1 MKLSGAELKNAIEGS
16 VKGDS
21 RSQELIFRTYYGKMM
36 GVTMRY
42 AKDENLAKDLVQ
54 ESFIKVFEKVRVYNH
69 QGSFEGWIRRIV
81 VNTAIDHFRKK
92 KKELLVLDEDD
103 SYDGKYGLQTEED
116 VDDGFYASIKPEMVI
131 KALAQLSPAYKL
143 VFNMYVVEGYSHKE
157 IAEELDINIGTSKS
171 NLAKAKQK
179 LKKILLNNINQTN
192 E

>member
-103 SYDGKYGLQTEED
+103 SYDGKYGLQTEEE
-116 VDDGFYASIKPEMVI
+116 VDDGFYASIKPEMVV
-131 KALAQLSPAYKL
+131 KALSQLSPAYKL

-179 LKKILLNNINQTN
+179 LKKILLNNINQSN